1 MKLAENVLVMNRW
14 NVPTITTTALLPAS
28 QAGREGEGSNFFLL
42 VLCSATTRVWEGG
55 GERKKEIA
63 SGIHVLKIERER
75 REKER
80 TSLMW

>member
-42 VLCSATTRVWEGG
+42 VLCSATTRV
-55 GERKKEIA
+55 
-63 SGIHVLKIERER
+63 
-75 REKER
+75 
-80 TSLMW
+80 